1 MCTIARFCD
10 LRVEKAWRYPEAI
23 RRVFGGCSHAQQV
36 RASGQLMWLMLML
49 TLVGVGMV
57 LAGPRP
63 AAFYDSVAIFFYSL
77 FIAPP

>member
-1 MCTIARFCD
+1 
-10 LRVEKAWRYPEAI
+10 
-23 RRVFGGCSHAQQV
+23 
-36 RASGQLMWLMLML
+36 MWLMLML